1 MTRADTR
8 PRVHL
13 WPSRH
18 AGWAWSIGPCGRQND
33 WGTETPGHALNLA
46 LASLSGS
53 LINGAVIIVEPEK

>member
-13 WPSRH
+13 WPSH
-18 AGWAWSIGPCGRQND
+18 HTGWAWSIGPCGRQSHWD
-33 WGTETPGHALNLA
+33 HGSPGEALDRA

-53 LINGAVIIVEPEK
+53 LLNGAVIIVEPLT